1 MYGPLNDV
9 MNKLPVNDILY
20 YIILYYIIIL
30 YYYITIYIVYT
41 LLQIETIECMKHQTE
56 FKGNDHLPRQN
67 IF

>member
-20 YIILYYIIIL
+20 
-30 YYYITIYIVYT
+30 YIVYT